1 MSRFDGQVSVVT
13 GASSGIGRAVAQ
25 ELAARGSAVWL
36 VARRGDALEELAEL
50 ARHGG
55 ARAFVGAVDLCDD
68 AQVAH
73 LCERMRAECGS
84 VDVLVHSAGMYA
96 RGAIAQ
102 APVAQL
108 DSQYRANVRAP
119 YLLTQL
125 LLPLL
130 RERRGQVAFVN
141 SSVVLQA
148 RPGVGQFAATQHA
161 LRALADTLRQEVN
174 ADGVRV
180 LSVYPG
186 RTATPRQAAIHAD
199 EGRPYHPERL
209 MRPEDVALALV
220 QALATA
226 RSAEITDLFLRS
238 MHKT

>member
-13 GASSGIGRAVAQ
+13 GASSGIGRAIAL

-36 VARRGDALEELAEL
+36 VARRGEALRETAEL
-50 ARHGG
+50 AQRGG
-55 ARAFVGAVDLCDD
+55 ARATVCTVDLCDD
-68 AQVAH
+68 AQVIQ
-73 LCERMRAECGS
+73 LFERVRAECGG
-84 VDVLVHSAGMYA
+84 VDVLVHSAGTYA

-102 APVAQL
+102 APVAQF
-108 DSQYRANVRAP
+108 DAQYRANVRAP

-125 LLPLL
+125 FLPLL
-130 RERRGQVAFVN
+130 RQRRGQVAFVN
-141 SSVVLQA
+141 SSVVLQP
-148 RPGVGQFAATQHA
+148 RPEVGQYSATQHA

-174 ADGVRV
+174 PDGVRV

-186 RTATPRQAAIHAD
+186 RTATPRQAAIYAE
-199 EGRPYHPERL
+199 EGRPYTPERL
-209 MRPEDVALALV
+209 IRPEDVALALV

-238 MHKT
+238 MWKP